1 MLFFHDISRS
11 LIRFH
16 HSVQRNCGRL
26 SDAATVG
33 FVLPVSEQVFT
44 PRRKAVEEEGGGN
57 VFLIHFCI
65 YLFFQSEHMRSKCL
79 DSPSFID
86 E

>member
-26 SDAATVG
+26 SDAATAG

-44 PRRKAVEEEGGGN
+44 PRRKAAEGWGGV

-65 YLFFQSEHMRSKCL
+65 YLFFSIRTYEEQMFRFPLIHR
-79 DSPSFID
+79 
-86 E
+86 

>member
-26 SDAATVG
+26 SDAATAG

-44 PRRKAVEEEGGGN
+44 PRRKAAEEGGGGD
-57 VFLIHFCI
+57 VFFNSFLYLFIFSIRTYEEQMFRFPLIH
-65 YLFFQSEHMRSKCL
+65 R
-79 DSPSFID
+79 
-86 E
+86 